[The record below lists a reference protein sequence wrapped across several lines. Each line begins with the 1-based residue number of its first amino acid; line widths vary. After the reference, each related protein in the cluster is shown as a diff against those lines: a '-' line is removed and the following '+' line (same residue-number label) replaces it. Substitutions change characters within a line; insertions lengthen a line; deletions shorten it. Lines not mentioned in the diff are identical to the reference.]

1 MNKEHQINWLME
13 NETNSICW
21 GPSWNRSVGMGIYD
35 SELIIL
41 IYINKLIIN

>member
-1 MNKEHQINWLME
+1 MKNK
-13 NETNSICW
+13 T
-21 GPSWNRSVGMGIYD
+21 NRSVGMGIYD